1 MRHEQGAVRQG
12 EPLRQRWVRFLP
24 RWEKTRTG
32 GVGGPALS
40 PLRMPVVFLL
50 ALLASMAVAC
60 GDEDATP
67 TPDASGQAPVT
78 PFTDIARLDP
88 YPPRIFQ
95 VWNDRPG
102 VVIFDY
108 DRDGDMD
115 MYVTQQGAYENRLY
129 QNGDDGVF
137 TDVAEEAGVEA
148 REYHSTGA
156 VACDFD
162 NDGFQ
167 DLYVGSWGNPEDGLD
182 FRSPSDVQGNA
193 DRLFRN
199 KGDGTFEDI
208 TDSAFGEA
216 VNVRS
221 AASAA
226 CADVDGD
233 GWLDIYVGN
242 LGAEDFRVFTTPN
255 HPGHYNVLYRNN
267 GDLTFTD
274 VSERA
279 GVRGP
284 QILMLDPDGEPVLF
298 EDPDTGEKYQGY
310 DPTYRDSMGNRVGEP
325 TGQTHSVLFFDYDED
340 GDPDLW
346 VANDGDRLHVYRND
360 SSPGDIRFTPV
371 AGAMGIDKVGSWMGF
386 AVADYDEDGDIDV
399 FVANVGHHLRRWPR
413 QERPGGSCGY
423 HDAFPWGTCLHL
435 LLRNGGV
442 LQDVPGV
449 GPVGTFENVASV
461 TEVAPSPFMPP
472 TSLDPDTLDSS
483 WDVPTGLAA
492 YDFGFGAT
500 FFDADND
507 GDQDLYWL
515 GSTLGRGESLRG
527 HIFQGAGRMLRGD
540 GAGSF
545 EDVTVRA
552 RLLDILKVDYS
563 SLSPSPDFDAEARRI
578 ATQFH
583 ENGKGLA
590 HGDLNGDGYVDL
602 VGTNS
607 SGPITVIEGYEE
619 AAPGPVFVWLNGGG
633 DNHWIKL
640 RLKGRMAV
648 DGTGSNADGVG
659 ARVLVETL
667 PRPGVLRVQ
676 IQEVRAGSSYLS
688 MDSVDLEFGV
698 GRATEVEEITILW
711 PSGRK
716 QVLHDISVD
725 QVLLIEEPER

>member
-449 GPVGTFENVASV
+449 GPVGTFENVASL

-500 FFDADND
+500 FFDSDND

-515 GSTLGRGESLRG
+515 GSTLGRGESSRG
-527 HIFQGAGRMLRGD
+527 HIFPGAGRMLRGD
-540 GAGSF
+540 GTGSF
-545 EDVTVRA
+545 EDITVRS

-563 SLSPSPDFDAEARRI
+563 SLSRQPRFRRRGAADRHAIPRERQGTGPRRPERRRVRRPCGHQQQRPDHRHRRVRGGSPRAGVRVAERRRRQSLDQTAPQRPHGCRRHRKQRGRRRRARACGDPTQARRAQSPDTGGPCRVQLPVHGQRGPRVRRR
-578 ATQFH
+578 
-583 ENGKGLA
+583 ESYRGR
-590 HGDLNGDGYVDL
+590 
-602 VGTNS
+602 
-607 SGPITVIEGYEE
+607 
-619 AAPGPVFVWLNGGG
+619 G
-633 DNHWIKL
+633 DNHTC
-640 RLKGRMAV
+640 GPV
-648 DGTGSNADGVG
+648 
-659 ARVLVETL
+659 VES
-667 PRPGVLRVQ
+667 RC
-676 IQEVRAGSSYLS
+676 S
-688 MDSVDLEFGV
+688 
-698 GRATEVEEITILW
+698 TIFR
-711 PSGRK
+711 SIR
-716 QVLHDISVD
+716 SC
-725 QVLLIEEPER
+725 